1 MERIRSYYN
10 ADFEDNLSVPT
21 IYPTG
26 QNQNELYCSM
36 CGENVF
42 VNDMIFDEV
51 TKIIEETSEN
61 PFLCVECI
69 EEFEEAAY
77 L

>member
-1 MERIRSYYN
+1 MRSYYD
-10 ADFEDNLSVPT
+10 ADYKDNLPVPT
-21 IYPTG
+21 THITE

-42 VNDMIFDEV
+42 VNEMIFDEV
-51 TKIIEETSEN
+51 TKMIEETSEN
-61 PFLCVECI
+61 PFLCAECVEEV
-69 EEFEEAAY
+69 EESAY